1 MSDGSISASKG
12 PCAKIVLAVFGGF
25 FLIALLSVPVTTTE
39 SSLREDA
46 GSRLIFRTTYP
57 KNSTMFLPSY
67 LAAKTG
73 GEGGTVRVRSAQWI
87 GTMAIILVL
96 GIFDHFILCRMW
108 QRSRRRGR
116 GLRQEDGE
124 EPGTDRRSSGI
135 SLFP

>member
-1 MSDGSISASKG
+1 MPGGSSAASNG

-25 FLIALLSVPVTTTE
+25 FLIALLAVPVTTTE

-57 KNSTMFLPSY
+57 RNSTMFLPSC
-67 LAAKTG
+67 LAAKAGPKG
-73 GEGGTVRVRSAQWI
+73 GEVRVRSAQWL

-96 GIFDHFILCRMW
+96 GVFDHLVLCRMW
-108 QRSRRRGR
+108 RRSGRRGSGPDR
-116 GLRQEDGE
+116 DGGE
-124 EPGTDRRSSGI
+124 SPRTRSGSSGI